1 MDKAVKDILDKCYT
15 DAVNIIRDNRADMD
29 KVVAYLL
36 EKETIT
42 GAEMVAII
50 EGRDPSTVEDA
61 YASTL
66 ARESGFRPSQ
76 PEVIE
81 PAARKVHMISEKI
94 EAPEDTAGDEAPNP
108 SSDEQTS
115 GSAEQTPDAA
125 PEQQPENPEKS
136 E

>member
-1 MDKAVKDILDKCYT
+1 MAVKDILDKSDA
-15 DAVNIIRDNRADMD
+15 DAVNIYQENRADMD

-66 ARESGFRPSQ
+66 AHENGFRPSQ

-94 EAPEDTAGDEAPNP
+94 EAPEPQEEKPEEAEASGTSAQEPKEASGPAPEEAPNEP
-108 SSDEQTS
+108 DPP
-115 GSAEQTPDAA
+115 AEP
-125 PEQQPENPEKS
+125 
-136 E
+136 

>member
-1 MDKAVKDILDKCYT
+1 M
-15 DAVNIIRDNRADMD
+15 
-29 KVVAYLL
+29 
-36 EKETIT
+36 
-42 GAEMVAII
+42 
-50 EGRDPSTVEDA
+50 EDA

-66 ARESGFRPSQ
+66 AHESGFRPSQ

-94 EAPEDTAGDEAPNP
+94 EAPEDTAGDAASKP

-125 PEQQPENPEKS
+125 PEQQPENPEKIRITLFNRLTGGRFLRPPVLFIPKQ
-136 E
+136 EETFL